1 MLVLGI
7 ESSCDDTS
15 AAVLENGS
23 RVLSNVISDQ
33 NTTHSK
39 YGGVVPELAG
49 RCHVESIDRVITNAL
64 NQSKTTLKQIDLIAV
79 TVGPGLVSSL
89 LVGLNTAKA
98 LAYALQKP
106 LVGVNHLEG
115 HLLAIFLQ
123 ETVEFPFVALTVSGG
138 HTDLYR
144 VDGFGDY
151 KILGRTRDDAAGE
164 SFDKVAKM
172 LKLGYPG
179 GPIIE
184 EKATHGNPLAHRF
197 PRAFLEKNSL
207 DFSFRDNGARFK
219 MEYINGSS
227 PTPSQFNSALA
238 YVSYKII
245 PSFYEY
251 SFLKKN
257 NLDKIYFHTDLNL
270 ENFLILDN
278 KLYVVDIDLEAWKD
292 KDHYHVGKV
301 LGYPECCVSAYID
314 KKLAHAHEH
323 AIYHEFYKEDLWTSE
338 TADILMYPLYP
349 FRIYNHIPCSWS
361 CQKTLENNK
370 IRKKIWNYQPDQLF
384 LWIDQDFNFI
394 TKKPDS
400 FYPTGLHTIEF
411 S

>member
-39 YGGVVPELAG
+39 HGGVVPELAG
-49 RCHVESIDRVITNAL
+49 RCHVESIDRVITNAI
-64 NQSKTTLKQIDLIAV
+64 NQSKATLEQIDLIAV

-151 KILGRTRDDAAGE
+151 KVLGRTRDDAAGE

-207 DFSFRDNGARFK
+207 DFSFSGLKTSVRDILSKREAGGIPVLSDSDIAAGFQEAVIDVLTAKVVLACKKEKIDRIVVTGGVAANNALRKRVAKTADRHGFK
-219 MEYINGSS
+219 YFFPKSVFCTDNAAMIACAGYYKS
-227 PTPSQFNSALA
+227 FNKTLSRNESL
-238 YVSYKII
+238 
-245 PSFYEY
+245 
-251 SFLKKN
+251 
-257 NLDKIYFHTDLNL
+257 NLDASASL
-270 ENFLILDN
+270 
-278 KLYVVDIDLEAWKD
+278 KL
-292 KDHYHVGKV
+292 
-301 LGYPECCVSAYID
+301 
-314 KKLAHAHEH
+314 
-323 AIYHEFYKEDLWTSE
+323 
-338 TADILMYPLYP
+338 
-349 FRIYNHIPCSWS
+349 
-361 CQKTLENNK
+361 
-370 IRKKIWNYQPDQLF
+370 
-384 LWIDQDFNFI
+384 
-394 TKKPDS
+394 
-400 FYPTGLHTIEF
+400 
-411 S
+411 

>member
-49 RCHVESIDRVITNAL
+49 RCHIELIHRVINNAI
-64 NQSKTTLKQIDLIAV
+64 NQSKIGLKEIDLIAV
-79 TVGPGLVSSL
+79 TVGPGLISSL

-115 HLLAIFLQ
+115 HLLAIFL
-123 ETVEFPFVALTVSGG
+123 EEMVEFPFIALTVSGG

-144 VDGFGDY
+144 VDGFGEY

-179 GPIIE
+179 GPLIE
-184 EKATHGNPLAHRF
+184 EKAKLGNALAHRF
-197 PRAFLEKNSL
+197 PRAFLEKGSL
-207 DFSFRDNGARFK
+207 DFSFSGLKTSVRNVISKRESG
-219 MEYINGSS
+219 EIPVSS
-227 PTPSQFNSALA
+227 DSDNSAGFQNAVIDVLTDKVFLA
-238 YVSYKII
+238 CEKEKVNQIVVPGGVAANNALRKRIATEADSHGFKSFFPKPEFCTDNAAMIACAGYYKNLNK
-245 PSFYEY
+245 PLS
-251 SFLKKN
+251 LKDAL
-257 NLDKIYFHTDLNL
+257 NLDAKASL
-270 ENFLILDN
+270 
-278 KLYVVDIDLEAWKD
+278 KL
-292 KDHYHVGKV
+292 
-301 LGYPECCVSAYID
+301 
-314 KKLAHAHEH
+314 
-323 AIYHEFYKEDLWTSE
+323 
-338 TADILMYPLYP
+338 
-349 FRIYNHIPCSWS
+349 
-361 CQKTLENNK
+361 
-370 IRKKIWNYQPDQLF
+370 
-384 LWIDQDFNFI
+384 
-394 TKKPDS
+394 
-400 FYPTGLHTIEF
+400 
-411 S
+411 